1 MRKIL
6 VISALLLSGIIAQGV
21 TIEKIKFG
29 DFDSWVVRQIKESS
43 VIGGNNKTLYAI
55 GPNATITDGR
65 AYTNMGGSPWATS
78 NVLAKV
84 MGVTKG
90 SNAVFRETRSGDDYC
105 AKMSTILETVSA
117 LGVIDMKVLVAGSIF
132 LGKVVEPI
140 SSTKNP
146 YSKMEMGL
154 PFTKRPNYLVF
165 DYKVNAPKGIR
176 IYSSGFGSQKTL
188 GGGDSAEVYILLQ
201 QRWEDAKGNI
211 HAKRVGT
218 GRERYTKSTSNWV
231 NQHMMPILYGD
242 ITAHEDYRSYMGLI
256 PKDNSYY
263 ARNSKG
269 KMVPIIEEA
278 WADSTATP
286 THVMVMASSGCGTAY
301 VGIVGMTLWIDNVA
315 FGY

>member
-132 LGKVVEPI
+132 LGKVIEPI

-165 DYKVNAPKGIR
+165 DYKVTVPKGTR

-188 GGGDSAEVYILLQ
+188 GGGDSAEIYVLLQ

-231 NQHMMPILYGD
+231 NQHMMPILYGN
-242 ITAHEDYRSYMGLI
+242 ITGHEDYRSYMDLI